1 MLKSFGDANGG
12 LRWTPL
18 SRPIY
23 GQSKLS
29 VTASLKGYCSLRTTL
44 LYVPHLLPCRRMDSA
59 APRHGRR
66 LWVCDT
72 PTPDGAARRCK
83 TQRSALTFAVPPA
96 LCCTPVDTPPRT
108 GRSATVAPQT
118 R

>member
-1 MLKSFGDANGG
+1 MLAFLTHVTQNYFISKKNHNCFKQICHTTSYN

-29 VTASLKGYCSLRTTL
+29 VKASLKGYCSLRTTL
-44 LYVPHLLPCRRMDSA
+44 LYVPHLLPCRLMDSA
-59 APRHGRR
+59 APSHGRR

-83 TQRSALTFAVPPA
+83 TQSSALTLAVPP
-96 LCCTPVDTPPRT
+96 
-108 GRSATVAPQT
+108 
-118 R
+118 